1 MLQSSKRS
9 RTRRAR
15 AMIPGT
21 VPCDVSAGHVT
32 AGLSP
37 VSWRRGISYGFAQFP
52 VGTGVSTVR
61 KQRGYKTRS
70 EILKPRLRFDFQKSA
85 IYCRF
90 LKVRLRKH
98 PPGMFSPLRMTRK
111 GIRLYSLRLCCS
123 PIQPL
128 VFLQQCA
135 HFLHLTLAYT
145 VDL

>member
-1 MLQSSKRS
+1 MGCPPSVILSGAMLQSSERS

-37 VSWRRGISYGFAQFP
+37 VSWRRGICDGFAQIP

-98 PPGMFSPLRMTRK
+98 PPGMFSPLRMTRT
-111 GIRLYSLRLCCS
+111 GMLLYFLRLFCI
-123 PIQPL
+123 PIESIS
-128 VFLQQCA
+128 FMRS
-135 HFLHLTLAYT
+135 
-145 VDL
+145 